1 MANVEKVS
9 VALTPEMAA
18 TMRQAVEASDYASA
32 SEVMREALREW
43 KLRRVQR
50 AQAIEELGR
59 QWDAG
64 LASGQAVD
72 GEQVFARIRKRLDAK
87 LTSQNRQCR
96 FACAPRRRPILRASR
111 FTSPP
116 MATKTAT
123 AASLLCRYYE

>member
-18 TMRQAVEASDYASA
+18 TMRQVVEAGEYASA

-50 AQAIEELGR
+50 EQAIEELGR

-64 LASGQAVD
+64 IASGAAVD
-72 GEQVFARIRKRLDAK
+72 GEQTFARIRKRLDEK
-87 LTSQNRQCR
+87 LP
-96 FACAPRRRPILRASR
+96 APSAQ
-111 FTSPP
+111 
-116 MATKTAT
+116 
-123 AASLLCRYYE
+123 